1 MRKTMIL
8 AAFAAA
14 ATLSACSKSTTEPA
28 ATATSD
34 AAMAGA
40 SDAAGAAAAT
50 TGPKP
55 GSYAVTS
62 ADGKSAGT
70 TTINAD
76 GTYTDDD
83 GKGHRVAGLVK
94 VTDGKTCFDPSGKA
108 EAVCYTESAPGADG
122 SFTAT
127 DPKGAVLT
135 VKPVAK

>member
-14 ATLSACSKSTTEPA
+14 AALSACSKSGTEPA

-34 AAMAGA
+34 AAVAAA
-40 SDAAGAAAAT
+40 SDAAGAAAEAA
-50 TGPKP
+50 PKP
-55 GSYAVTS
+55 GAYAVSS
-62 ADGKSAGT
+62 ADGKQVGT

-108 EAVCYTESAPGADG
+108 EAVCYTESAPAADG